1 MCMRLIYGI
10 CVCAHSDDLLRPMY
24 CWPRRWQYTVC
35 VCVCVEYRAYVH
47 AFDIRYYVYVR
58 IPVPGPAQCTAGRGG
73 GNIRDIVLY
82 ILILKRPIHTKQ
94 HLYCTLLILISKYTF
109 VYTHSIYTYT
119 SFQTYFCMHTQHL
132 YYTLL
137 ILLSKYTCI
146 YSPHPAVQMYLYIL
160 NVPLYTKCTFIY

>member
-82 ILILKRPIHTKQ
+82 ILILKHPIRTN
-94 HLYCTLLILISKYTF
+94 
-109 VYTHSIYTYT
+109 SIYTVHYL
-119 SFQTYFCMHTQHL
+119 FHLQIYFCTHTQHL
-132 YYTLL
+132 YLYFFPNLL
-137 ILLSKYTCI
+137 LHA
-146 YSPHPAVQMYLYIL
+146 HPASALYITYTSIQIYFYIL
-160 NVPLYTKCTFIY
+160 TSPSCPNVPLYTKCTFIY

>member
-1 MCMRLIYGI
+1 MRLIYGI

-82 ILILKRPIHTKQ
+82 ILILKHPIHTNSICTV
-94 HLYCTLLILISKYTF
+94 HYLYSSPNILLYTHTASILLLLSKPTFACTPSICTIHYLYFYPNIL
-109 VYTHSIYTYT
+109 VYTHL
-119 SFQTYFCMHTQHL
+119 TQ
-132 YYTLL
+132 
-137 ILLSKYTCI
+137 LSKCTK
-146 YSPHPAVQMYLYIL
+146 L
-160 NVPLYTKCTFIY
+160 NVPLYTTCTFIY